1 MANQFVP
8 TNQMASRSS
17 VNKSTDEVPR
27 LDLVTNNEDSNE
39 IIKNEFTSLFNSIKS
54 GVQTGVK
61 TAVKAGKKVTTNS
74 KNLDARSY

>member
-8 TNQMASRSS
+8 TNQMPSRSS
-17 VNKSTDEVPR
+17 VNKSTDEVSR

-74 KNLDARSY
+74 KILDV